1 MQTSAFSSSPF
12 KKRMNSSSCGGNMYN
27 TSLIVD
33 SATNGASIP
42 VCMVA
47 AIMVFAYKLHRKTVY
62 RLALYQVLTAAAM
75 AVIHVIQVVII
86 DYCEDVCKAFAYL
99 TLFVEWAKLLLST
112 WVTLHLFVFAVFH
125 KNLRRC
131 EAVYVVTSLAIPA
144 LIASLPFATSS
155 YGLAGSWCWIKS
167 RTYVSNGS
175 ACYEERVLVGTIEQ
189 FALWYGPSL
198 LLLFIS
204 SVAMVLMMIVLGQR
218 MCGGQLD
225 TGKRHCRYKDQHWK
239 AFKQLLP
246 LAAYPIVYFIFTIPP
261 FVYRVYRACVLNR
274 SIVHDGLELTAAIST
289 SAWCLAAGLTLIVHI
304 IMTRSFLF
312 GRKHTYVMIKENL
325 SN

>member
-1 MQTSAFSSSPF
+1 
-12 KKRMNSSSCGGNMYN
+12 MYN

-62 RLALYQVLTAAAM
+62 RLALYQVLTAEAM
-75 AVIHVIQVVII
+75 AGIHVIQVVII
-86 DYCEDVCKAFAYL
+86 DYYVAPSLYEDVCKAFAYL

-167 RTYVSNGS
+167 RTDVSNGS

-198 LLLFIS
+198 LLAIHLF
-204 SVAMVLMMIVLGQR
+204 R
-218 MCGGQLD
+218 
-225 TGKRHCRYKDQHWK
+225 RHGAHDDCARTKDVWRTAGHRETT
-239 AFKQLLP
+239 LP
-246 LAAYPIVYFIFTIPP
+246 LQGSTLEGFQAASPASCLPNRLLYFHHPTIRLSC
-261 FVYRVYRACVLNR
+261 VQGLRVEPQHRARRIGAHSCYLNVGLVPGSWFNFNSAHYYDPVV
-274 SIVHDGLELTAAIST
+274 SI
-289 SAWCLAAGLTLIVHI
+289 
-304 IMTRSFLF
+304 R
-312 GRKHTYVMIKENL
+312 
-325 SN
+325 